1 MGICVIWVAIMN
13 TDNQVIY
20 MTTQPEYSIY
30 NCCLF
35 IRMLLM
41 IDNDIEVKRVT
52 IQPERPIYN

>member
-1 MGICVIWVAIMN
+1 MN